1 MDKHRLKN
9 IEFNNVTKRFV
20 VWVEG
25 KYIGGFNDKND
36 AIKKEMNGYQNEKK
50 TNNNNLKPQ
59 IGAFL
64 LLFCGGLRGCGRWW
78 WWVNWF

>member
-36 AIKKEMNGYQNEKK
+36 AIKKRDEWLSKRKK
-50 TNNNNLKPQ
+50 NKQ
-59 IGAFL
+59 Q
-64 LLFCGGLRGCGRWW
+64 
-78 WWVNWF
+78 